1 VIRKALNV
9 CCFDKENCRLVGQH
23 IQALVDS
30 QLKNTVDAL
39 QSWGHSDRLT
49 QPTLTPHIDQI
60 TQLLSISGSLSKSL
74 EIEICSESLL
84 LDVFLTANKILS
96 QEQQLS
102 QNNMKIQKFMQRQDI
117 RDLITLLFALSEY
130 SLKKVFNQKPDALEE
145 SKE

>member
-1 VIRKALNV
+1 
-9 CCFDKENCRLVGQH
+9 
-23 IQALVDS
+23 
-30 QLKNTVDAL
+30 
-39 QSWGHSDRLT
+39 
-49 QPTLTPHIDQI
+49 
-60 TQLLSISGSLSKSL
+60 LSKSL